1 MIKEFLIYSIVGL
14 ILVVVICKFYN
25 QNRFNTKLNSRINQY
40 VSEYSQIKDEEKQ
53 FGRKI

>member
-1 MIKEFLIYSIVGL
+1 MVKEFLIYSIVGL

-25 QNRFNTKLNSRINQY
+25 QNKFNTKLSSRINQY